1 MRIKKSVYDVV
12 QNRLERIF
20 SDFDN
25 VYVSFSGGK
34 DSGVLLNL
42 CIDYIRQHKL
52 KRKLG
57 VFHMDY
63 EVQYNETIRYVDRT
77 LADNADLL
85 EVYRVCIP
93 FKVSTC
99 TSMFQRFW
107 RPWEDNLRNLW
118 VRDMPETCYRKED
131 FDFYTEEMWDY
142 DFQVKFAEW
151 YHRKKKAQ
159 RTCCLI
165 GIRTQESY
173 HRWQAIHRDRNYHSY
188 KHLKWTHKVTANIF
202 NAYPIYD
209 WLTTDIW
216 TANGKFHWDYNHL
229 YDLYYQAGV
238 PLERQRVASPFISQA
253 LSSLKLYRAIDPDT
267 WGKMINRVNG
277 VNFTGLY
284 GGTSAMGWQSITLPE
299 NMTWSSYFKF
309 LLCTLPEE
317 ARENYLHKLS
327 VSMEFWRNK
336 GGCLAEE
343 TIAKLRRMG
352 IPITVS
358 ETTNYKTDKKP
369 VRMDYQDDVRI
380 PEFKELPT
388 CICILKNDHACK
400 YMGFAPSKAERERRA
415 KVMQKYKSIMESYGR
430 I

>member
-1 MRIKKSVYDVV
+1 MGLRFSSQICRMVSPEEKSSTYLLSH
-12 QNRLERIF
+12 R
-20 SDFDN
+20 
-25 VYVSFSGGK
+25 
-34 DSGVLLNL
+34 DS
-42 CIDYIRQHKL
+42 HA
-52 KRKLG
+52 RKLPSLASYSPG
-57 VFHMDY
+57 QELPQLQTLEMD
-63 EVQYNETIRYVDRT
+63 
-77 LADNADLL
+77 
-85 EVYRVCIP
+85 
-93 FKVSTC
+93 
-99 TSMFQRFW
+99 
-107 RPWEDNLRNLW
+107 
-118 VRDMPETCYRKED
+118 
-131 FDFYTEEMWDY
+131 
-142 DFQVKFAEW
+142 
-151 YHRKKKAQ
+151 
-159 RTCCLI
+159 
-165 GIRTQESY
+165 TQS
-173 HRWQAIHRDRNYHSY
+173 NC
-188 KHLKWTHKVTANIF
+188 
-202 NAYPIYD
+202 
-209 WLTTDIW
+209 
-216 TANGKFHWDYNHL
+216 KFHWDYNHL

-388 CICILKNDHACK
+388 FKRICICILKNDHACK